1 MNLGPVSAPPLDID
15 AIAAMIREAPA
26 GCHLL
31 VAPDVYDAHAGD
43 LAVAAAS
50 MPGQRITIGRS
61 PLLAP
66 GTVAVMD
73 APGSNVTRRFLAP
86 PVAAPAPA
94 QAPPVAAKMTP
105 PRPPRPRPSPPR
117 PPAPSPPRPRVR
129 IVDT

>member
-1 MNLGPVSAPPLDID
+1 MNLGPAPPLDVD
-15 AIAAMIREAPA
+15 AIVAMIREAPA

-31 VAPDVYDAHAGD
+31 VAPDVYDAHACT

-73 APGSNVTRRFLAP
+73 TPGTALTRRFLTTP
-86 PVAAPAPA
+86 GPKPTPGPA
-94 QAPPVAAKMTP
+94 QPVEVKMTP
-105 PRPPRPRPSPPR
+105 PRPPKPRPAPPSGPPPR
-117 PPAPSPPRPRVR
+117 PQPRVR